1 MKEIKRLLV
10 LQHLEIEGPGLFE
23 QFAKE
28 RDLKIEI
35 IRLDNKNDLP
45 QTKKGDLIL
54 IMGGPMGVKD
64 IGSGKYPWLKLER
77 DFIKKELENERPIV
91 GVCLGA
97 QLLASAA
104 GGDVEILKYGSPPK
118 ALPEIGWSQIFI
130 DKSNKDF
137 KELLKS
143 LFTFC
148 IGMEIGFYYLIKQY
162 SLLVV
167 HVVRNSFLGLAIL
180 LTDYNSI

>member
-35 IRLDNKNDLP
+35 IRLDNKNALP

-64 IGSGKYPWLKLER
+64 IGSDRYPWLKFCLLYTSPSPR
-77 DFIKKELENERPIV
+77 DVNRSRMPS
-91 GVCLGA
+91 
-97 QLLASAA
+97 SA
-104 GGDVEILKYGSPPK
+104 
-118 ALPEIGWSQIFI
+118 
-130 DKSNKDF
+130 
-137 KELLKS
+137 
-143 LFTFC
+143 
-148 IGMEIGFYYLIKQY
+148 
-162 SLLVV
+162 
-167 HVVRNSFLGLAIL
+167 
-180 LTDYNSI
+180 

>member
-1 MKEIKRLLV
+1 MKRLLV

-35 IRLDNKNDLP
+35 IRLDNKNALP

-64 IGSGKYPWLKLER
+64 IGSDRYPWLKLER
-77 DFIKKELENERPIV
+77 DFIKKELENERPII

-97 QLLASAA
+97 QLLARAA

-118 ALPEIGWSQIFI
+118 ALPEIGWSQIFLN
-130 DKSNKDF
+130 KSNKESIIF
-137 KELLKS
+137 ASAAATLKCMQSGGIYSIPTIS
-143 LFTFC
+143 LVNKFSKK
-148 IGMEIGFYYLIKQY
+148 IKI
-162 SLLVV
+162 SK
-167 HVVRNSFLGLAIL
+167 IK
-180 LTDYNSI
+180 